1 MVFEKTLTDLVTGI
15 RSHKRDTALYISQ
28 NIAEIKNELQS
39 PDFFTKSNALQKL
52 TFLQMMGYSIQWAAF
67 AAVEV
72 MSSPRFALK
81 RIGYLAACQG
91 LDQPEKSPVVLL
103 TTNLLKK
110 ELRGATVGG
119 SGENI
124 YHAGLAINCISNIV
138 TEDLG
143 MELLPDLLHLLKHP
157 SPYVRKKALLCLYK
171 VFLKY
176 PRGLRLSFDAI
187 KVCLEDSHPSVVSC
201 AVNVITELSDKN
213 PKNYLPLAPAFFKLL
228 TSSANNWMLIK
239 VVKLLG
245 SLVPEEP
252 RLARKLLEPLCN
264 IVKSTH
270 AKSLLYEAVFAITLC
285 LQYVKKA
292 NGTQPSNTPEVV
304 ELCVTTLRGFI
315 SDPDQNLKY
324 LGLVGFG
331 SLLQSQPK
339 VLHSQSDCRGLILKC
354 LSDDDI
360 TIRSRAL
367 SLLQFVTTQR
377 NLVDLINQLLGHVEF
392 ASGEYRCDLVQ
403 EIIRMCSSNKYE
415 LVMDFAWYVDV
426 LLILAGVRGVKS
438 QGEAISK
445 QWMDVAWR
453 VLPVRS
459 YAVRRSLE
467 VLVCRGL
474 LGMEGSDAG
483 SSGGTT
489 DEKDAIDRYIIPEVL
504 PAAAWIVG
512 EYSHLIPESLES
524 NEGLDPRYD
533 ATSKG
538 PYHALIQSL
547 TSPTDAAGVN
557 PLPMTTQAVFVQNAM
572 KVFAAA
578 CERSH
583 RAQANNGINLG
594 KKFECTDDELH
605 ACVGT
610 LMRNLVIFYE
620 SPDVEVKE
628 RAFTAHQLL
637 LSMDLPRDLT
647 LATTASVASKC
658 RLASPMLTYLLV
670 PEPMK
675 PISAKAQ
682 KRKLAEGPPSPISI
696 QEWEKD
702 VDWGAFW
709 FLNEETQWF
718 DREGNA
724 KGSVESICF
733 TKQHPTTAMSNLSLG
748 ADTVE
753 GSMGSQLRGVLRETT
768 TLGKACGGVDT
779 KSACSNLPSSNSQR
793 GGDPFYLSSPA
804 AHSARLLDS
813 GVEGV
818 AKDGADSAATRFGSI
833 KLDSGGES
841 DEGYSGEKAKK
852 KKKKRSTKVHHI
864 VGSDDEDDN
873 IINMSRPKRGYV
885 SKELK
890 NLALVDLTTPLG
902 EDDVMPRNEHY
913 VVPERQTEPKGSTGK
928 TKKKKSSNKNKS
940 SKSKNTIAVGD
951 LLAFDS
957 PFINLAGT
965 RANDFNVESSNNNP
979 INSAFDD
986 LLGLEM
992 PHPPVNASTNTAMVP
1007 IAEVVGV
1014 ESNVMKSKEKKPK
1027 KDKHKGKKSPKKTKR
1042 KGSEG

>member
-1 MVFEKTLTDLVTGI
+1 
-15 RSHKRDTALYISQ
+15 
-28 NIAEIKNELQS
+28 
-39 PDFFTKSNALQKL
+39 
-52 TFLQMMGYSIQWAAF
+52 MGYSMSYAAF
-67 AAVEV
+67 ASVEV

-91 LDQPEKSPVVLL
+91 LDRPDESPVVLL

-119 SGENI
+119 GSGENM

-143 MELLPDLLHLLKHP
+143 MELLPDLLHLLQHP

-187 KVCLEDSHPSVVSC
+187 KVCLENDSHPSVVSC

-252 RLARKLLEPLCN
+252 RLARKLLEPLSN

-292 NGTQPSNTPEVV
+292 NGTQPSNIPEVV
-304 ELCVTTLRGFI
+304 ELCVETLRGFI

-331 SLLQSQPK
+331 SLLQSQPN
-339 VLHSQSDCRGLILKC
+339 VLHSQSECRGLILKC

-360 TIRSRAL
+360 TIRTRAL

-377 NLVDLINQLLGHVEF
+377 NLVDLINQLLGHVES
-392 ASGEYRCDLVQ
+392 ASGNYRCDLVQ

-415 LVMDFAWYVDV
+415 LITDFAWYVDV

-459 YAVRRSLE
+459 YAVRRSME

-474 LGMEGSDAG
+474 GVESGEDG
-483 SSGGTT
+483 SGG
-489 DEKDAIDRYIIPEVL
+489 EGGKDTVDRYIIPEVL

-512 EYSHLIPESLES
+512 EYSHLIPEALET
-524 NEGLDPRYD
+524 NDGLDYRYD
-533 ATSKG
+533 ASSKG
-538 PYHALIQSL
+538 LYHALIQSM

-557 PLPMTTQAVFVQNAM
+557 PLSMTTQAVYVQNAM

-578 CERSH
+578 CERNNRS
-583 RAQANNGINLG
+583 QASNGTKLN
-594 KKFECTDDELH
+594 KFECTDDELY

-610 LMRNLVIFYE
+610 LMKNLVIFCE

-628 RAFTAHQLL
+628 RSFTAFQLL
-637 LSMDLPRDLT
+637 LSIDLPRDVT
-647 LATTASVASKC
+647 YGTAATVASKC
-658 RLASPMLTYLLV
+658 RLASSMLTYLLV

-675 PISAKAQ
+675 PISAKTQ
-682 KRKLAEGPPSPISI
+682 KKKLAEGPPSPISI
-696 QEWEKD
+696 QEFEQD
-702 VDWGAFW
+702 VDWDAFS

-718 DREGNA
+718 DSEGKP

-733 TKQHPTTAMSNLSLG
+733 TKQHSN
-748 ADTVE
+748 
-753 GSMGSQLRGVLRETT
+753 TT
-768 TLGKACGGVDT
+768 TNFSGGTDIAEGAGGPQQHGAFGEVTEIASLSASGSKGLDT
-779 KSACSNLPSSNSQR
+779 KTAFSNLPSSSNR
-793 GGDPFYLSSPA
+793 REGDPFYLGSPSVP
-804 AHSARLLDS
+804 SARLMDTSVS
-813 GVEGV
+813 GDIEG
-818 AKDGADSAATRFGSI
+818 ATIDAADTATTRFGSI

-841 DEGYSGEKAKK
+841 DEENNGSNKK
-852 KKKKRSTKVHHI
+852 KKKKKKKTNRSMKAHQI
-864 VGSDDEDDN
+864 VTSDDEDDN
-873 IINMSRPKRGYV
+873 DNNNVSRPRPKRGYV

-913 VVPERQTEPKGSTGK
+913 VVPERQAEPKVSK
-928 TKKKKSSNKNKS
+928 KIAKKKKSSSKDKS
-940 SKSKNTIAVGD
+940 SKSQTSIAVGD
-951 LLAFDS
+951 LLSFDPPQIGS
-957 PFINLAGT
+957 DGMK
-965 RANDFNVESSNNNP
+965 ANNFNVQSSSNIA

-992 PHPPVNASTNTAMVP
+992 FHPPLDSSNNFAMVP
-1007 IAEVVGV
+1007 A
-1014 ESNVMKSKEKKPK
+1014 SKNSKEKKQK
-1027 KDKHKGKKSPKKTKR
+1027 KDKHKSKKSPKKTGR
-1042 KGSEG
+1042 TGSEAG